1 MTRIHACIIIGLGF
15 LLLAAAAKT
24 QTRHDPLNAEEIDEL
39 RDSALEPDKRLK
51 LYVQFA
57 RARLD
62 NMEQAR
68 TDPKVTDR
76 GQMLHDRLQ
85 DFLDVYDELTNN
97 VDNFAA
103 RKSDLRKPLKFVIDA
118 DTEFDAKLRALRDAA
133 NVPKQESSKYEFV
146 LTNALEAIESSTQ
159 DHRELLA
166 EQEETFKHKKP
177 PKE

>member
-1 MTRIHACIIIGLGF
+1 MTRSWITLGLGCV
-15 LLLAAAAKT
+15 LLAAAAIA
-24 QTRHDPLNAEEIDEL
+24 QTHHDPLNSTEIDEL
-39 RDSALEPDKRLK
+39 RDTALEPDKRLK

-68 TDPKVTDR
+68 TDPKVTNR

-97 VDNFAA
+97 VDNFAN

-133 NVPKQESSKYEFV
+133 NVPKEEASKYEFV
-146 LTNALEAIESSTQ
+146 LTNALEALESSTQ
-159 DHRELLA
+159 DHRDLLA
-166 EQEETFKHKKP
+166 EQEEAFKHKKP
-177 PKE
+177 PKQ

>member
-1 MTRIHACIIIGLGF
+1 MTRHWITLGVGC
-15 LLLAAAAKT
+15 LLLAPTAVAQA
-24 QTRHDPLNAEEIDEL
+24 RHDPLNATEIDEL
-39 RDSALEPDKRLK
+39 RDTALEPDKRLK

-97 VDNFAA
+97 VDNFAN

-133 NVPKQESSKYEFV
+133 NVPKEEASKYEFV
-146 LTNALEAIESSTQ
+146 LTNALEALESSTQ
-159 DHRELLA
+159 DHRDLLA
-166 EQEETFKHKKP
+166 EQEEAFKHKKP

>member
-1 MTRIHACIIIGLGF
+1 MTRSWITLGLACV
-15 LLLAAAAKT
+15 LLAAAARA
-24 QTRHDPLNAEEIDEL
+24 QTHHDPLNSTEIDEL
-39 RDSALEPDKRLK
+39 RDTALEPDKRLK

-68 TDPKVTDR
+68 TDPKVTNR

-97 VDNFAA
+97 VDNFAN

-133 NVPKQESSKYEFV
+133 NVPKEEASKYEFV
-146 LTNALEAIESSTQ
+146 LTNALEALESSTQ
-159 DHRELLA
+159 DHRDLLA
-166 EQEETFKHKKP
+166 EQEEAFKHKKP
-177 PKE
+177 SKE